1 MRRNSARP
9 RSGIALGAL
18 ILGWAGAVAGEPRSI
33 DAAKSSVTIQV
44 KKAGVFSAFGHD
56 HEIAAP
62 VAGGTLDAS
71 AGKVELRFRSAALEV
86 RDRGIS
92 EKDRAEVQSTMLGP
106 QVLDSQRYP
115 EIVFRSTNAKQTGG
129 SAWRVEGELT
139 LHGQTRPVTADIR
152 DQGGHYVGTVHLKQT
167 DFGIQPI
174 KVAGGTVRVKD
185 EIQID
190 VDIQVA
196 R

>member
-1 MRRNSARP
+1 MRRNSR
-9 RSGIALGAL
+9 RRRKGVALGAL
-18 ILGWAGAVAGEPRSI
+18 ILGWAGGAPSQPRPI
-33 DAAKSSVTIQV
+33 DGAKSAVTIQV
-44 KKAGVFSAFGHD
+44 KKAGVLSVFGHD

-62 VAGGTLDAS
+62 VAGGSVDPAG
-71 AGKVELRFRSAALEV
+71 GKVELRFRAAALEV

-115 EIVFRSTNAKQTGG
+115 EIVFRSTSAKAAGAG
-129 SAWRVEGELT
+129 AWHVEGELT
-139 LHGQTRPVTADIR
+139 LHGETRPVTADVR
-152 DQGGHYVGTVHLKQT
+152 DQGGRYVGAVHLKQT
-167 DFGIQPI
+167 DFGIKP
-174 KVAGGTVRVKD
+174 VRVGGGAVRVKD

-190 VDIQVA
+190 VDIQLA

>member
-1 MRRNSARP
+1 MWRDV
-9 RSGIALGAL
+9 IALAAMVL
-18 ILGWAGAVAGEPRSI
+18 SWAGSAAGQPRPI
-33 DAAKSSVTIQV
+33 DAGKSSVTIQV

-62 VAGGTLDAS
+62 VAGGSVDIS
-71 AGKVELRFRSAALEV
+71 AAKVELRFRSAALEV
-86 RDRGIS
+86 QDRGIS

-115 EIVFRSTNAKQTGG
+115 EIVFRSTSAKQAGEG
-129 SAWRVEGELT
+129 AWRVEGDLT
-139 LHGQTRPVTADIR
+139 LHGQTRPVAADVR
-152 DQGGHYVGTVHLKQT
+152 DQAGRYIGTVHLKQT
-167 DFGIQPI
+167 EFGIKPI
-174 KVAGGTVRVKD
+174 KVAGGAVRVKD

-190 VDIQVA
+190 FDIQLA